1 MQLIDNA
8 MVTLH
13 ALTLPETLTKAEWSD
28 IHRDLLTCKKAAAK
42 WLQQSRDY
50 STSKWGLEF
59 CADTEAQ
66 LELDLGLAMP
76 DERPALN
83 PADKTRAIVTIE
95 GLSQKFEL
103 WSRKMDS
110 EIAEWDADRLNRAL
124 ELLGPFEKQ
133 AARIRSLIGGG
144 GMGTLPK

>member
-133 AARIRSLIGGG
+133 AARIRQL
-144 GMGTLPK
+144 LV